1 MNEKGKR
8 MSEVILHHYPL
19 SPYSEK
25 IRLALGLKG
34 VSWNSVEIP
43 VWTPRPKLTP
53 MTGGYRRTPILQ
65 MGAEFYCDTLRI
77 LKAVEQLSTSGTLYP
92 KGQEGLVKAFGWW
105 IEKGSFFNEVCLTIG
120 NMPGLPQE
128 LIDER
133 LPLFGVNLDPQE
145 LRPKRALYLQRV
157 NAHLGWLA
165 EVLADGRKFI
175 LGNDPSAADL
185 SAYHP
190 IWFARQNGGS
200 EVNELIAF
208 ATTID
213 PWYKRVGAAGHG
225 KFSEMTPDQAIDA
238 AKANEPSE
246 PDGWLPEA
254 KNVGLVRGDWVSVT
268 PDDYGNPVCG
278 SLLAWTADEVVVRHE
293 DASVGKVNLH
303 FPRVGFDTAPAA
315 RKPV

>member
-1 MNEKGKR
+1 ML
-8 MSEVILHHYPL
+8 MSQVILHHYPL

-34 VSWNSVEIP
+34 VNWNSVEIP

-65 MGAEFYCDTLRI
+65 IGAEFYCDTLHI
-77 LKAVEQLSTSGTLYP
+77 LKAVEKLGTSGTLYP
-92 KGQEGLVKAFGWW
+92 KGQEGLAKAFGWW
-105 IEKGSFFNEVCLTIG
+105 IEKGTFLNEVCLTIG

-133 LPLFGVNLDPQE
+133 RPLFRVNLDPRE

-157 NAHLGWLA
+157 NAHLAWLA

-200 EVNELIAF
+200 EVNE
-208 ATTID
+208 
-213 PWYKRVGAAGHG
+213 RVGGIGHG

-238 AKANEPSE
+238 AKTSDPSE

-254 KNVGLVRGDWVSVT
+254 NNVGLGRGDWVSVT
-268 PDDYGNPVCG
+268 PDDYGNPVYG
-278 SLLAWTADEVVVRHE
+278 SLLAWTADEIVIRHE
-293 DASVGKVNLH
+293 DPSVGKVNLR
-303 FPRVGFDTAPAA
+303 FPRVGFDTMPAQ
-315 RKPV
+315 PPS

>member
-1 MNEKGKR
+1 M
-8 MSEVILHHYPL
+8 VAAPL
-19 SPYSEK
+19 
-25 IRLALGLKG
+25 R
-34 VSWNSVEIP
+34 
-43 VWTPRPKLTP
+43 
-53 MTGGYRRTPILQ
+53 
-65 MGAEFYCDTLRI
+65 
-77 LKAVEQLSTSGTLYP
+77 
-92 KGQEGLVKAFGWW
+92 GW
-105 IEKGSFFNEVCLTIG
+105 IN
-120 NMPGLPQE
+120 
-128 LIDER
+128 
-133 LPLFGVNLDPQE
+133 
-145 LRPKRALYLQRV
+145 
-157 NAHLGWLA
+157 
-165 EVLADGRKFI
+165 
-175 LGNDPSAADL
+175 GNDPSAADL

-213 PWYKRVGAAGHG
+213 PWYKRVGAVGHG

-303 FPRVGFDTAPAA
+303 FPRVGFDTRQRRESLPRCNTVHLSILIAFLMLMGGKGPLV
-315 RKPV
+315 RRRSG